1 MVNNICDVYIYIT
14 LYHKYLICQSFGKKT
29 TNSLLERVKLNRFN
43 KKTLLPWKQESLNF
57 LEELAGEETFIR
69 CVFQVG

>member
-1 MVNNICDVYIYIT
+1 MFIFISQIFDLSIFW
-14 LYHKYLICQSFGKKT
+14 QKT

>member
-1 MVNNICDVYIYIT
+1 MFIFISQIFDLSIFW
-14 LYHKYLICQSFGKKT
+14 QKKT